1 MPFGLT
7 NAPSTFQAIMN
18 DLFRPYLRRFILVFF
33 DDILVYSQSMEQHKL
48 HLEQALKLLYDNLFF
63 AKSTKCCF
71 GQTKVVFS
79 GHVVNSEGVKVE
91 EEKISAV
98 QSWPIPSNVKEV
110 RGFLGLTGYYR
121 RFVRNYG
128 LIARPLTALTKKDG
142 FIWSDEALL
151 AFNRLKQAL
160 LSAPVLRLPDFS
172 KPFVIECDASS
183 DGVGAILSQENHPP
197 AYFSKGFSPS
207 NRFKSAYDRE
217 LLALVLAVQKW
228 SHYLLGQHFLIR
240 TDHYTL
246 KYLLEQRVT
255 TPEQQRLLLKLM
267 PYNFSIIHK

>member
-1 MPFGLT
+1 
-7 NAPSTFQAIMN
+7 MN

-48 HLEQALKLLYDNLFF
+48 QLEHALKLLYDNLFF
-63 AKSTKCCF
+63 AKLTKCCF
-71 GQTKVVFS
+71 GQTKVVFL

-128 LIARPLTALTKKDG
+128 IIARPLTALTKKDG
-142 FIWSDEALL
+142 FIWSDEALS

-160 LSAPVLRLPDFS
+160 LSTPVLRLPGFS

-183 DGVGAILSQENHPP
+183 DGVGAILSQENHPV

-217 LLALVLAVQKW
+217 LLALVLAVQN
-228 SHYLLGQHFLIR
+228 G
-240 TDHYTL
+240 
-246 KYLLEQRVT
+246 V
-255 TPEQQRLLLKLM
+255 
-267 PYNFSIIHK
+267 IIF